1 MLASL
6 VLTSAWQCPTLGAGA
21 CASRAAHFSHRM
33 QLFPGD
39 DPLDFVRRE
48 ARRKAAEHMAM
59 EEAEGNPKSETFKKM
74 YADALEEIE
83 VEEYLESL
91 NGSKKP
97 KAAERDEE
105 GQRRRVAALDDPW
118 QETKE
123 AAPTL
128 VVDER
133 ERMLQEI
140 EAAGGV
146 TADTPEQQQV
156 FYALPDGLRSALAS
170 GSLANVRL
178 ALALMSVDDV
188 KSSRQRCVDVGM
200 WAEGR

>member
-1 MLASL
+1 
-6 VLTSAWQCPTLGAGA
+6 
-21 CASRAAHFSHRM
+21 M
-33 QLFPGD
+33 Q
-39 DPLDFVRRE
+39 RRE
-48 ARRKAAEHMAM
+48 GRVGEWERKRENVK
-59 EEAEGNPKSETFKKM
+59 EAVCVWEGS
-74 YADALEEIE
+74 
-83 VEEYLESL
+83 
-91 NGSKKP
+91 G
-97 KAAERDEE
+97 R
-105 GQRRRVAALDDPW
+105 G
-118 QETKE
+118 TKE
-123 AAPTL
+123 REL
-128 VVDER
+128 VDER
-133 ERMLQEI
+133 ERVLQEI